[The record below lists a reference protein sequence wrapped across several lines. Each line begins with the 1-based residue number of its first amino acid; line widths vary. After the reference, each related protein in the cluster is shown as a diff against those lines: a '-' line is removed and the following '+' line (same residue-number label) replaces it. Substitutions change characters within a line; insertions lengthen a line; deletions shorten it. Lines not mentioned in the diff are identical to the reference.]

1 MPRQA
6 PYRAASALRRCGLQ
20 FRGDTP
26 LLARFPFGRGQRL
39 AQLGG
44 LALGLRE
51 PLTQPGNLVVQRL
64 GGGQHRGI
72 ALPRQLGDFALR
84 LRVRLAQPGDL
95 DLRRLGSLCQLGD
108 FLFPR
113 GHLQGNR
120 GILFER
126 TVKRP
131 LHLVEAA
138 ILGGDVVDLLAGG
151 GVVAGALRQRVQRP
165 DQRVLHL
172 SKRLIIVPQLIV
184 DDIGH
189 DRVDVQLAFKRKRA
203 DKLAEFCKISSWSVK
218 PGLVFEDADVVVL
231 CVLEAIDDIGEP
243 AELTDTRIEIVACV
257 ERAGDLRRVAQAD
270 DEFRIEPQLA
280 EDLMPHRHQPRC
292 PRILEAERS
301 VTHPACEIG
310 DDFPANL
317 ADLGVGPPGDRQA
330 EIVMQRVISA
340 VEMFEDSIVQIDDLP
355 ALPVALRV
363 RLVDGDGV
371 GHVDAESAQQMRT
384 ERGAAAMHAEHD
396 HDRPP
401 LSPRR

>member
-1 MPRQA
+1 MPHQA
-6 PYRAASALRRCGLQ
+6 AYRVFAPRGRGLK
-20 FRGDTP
+20 FRGDM
-26 LLARFPFGRGQRL
+26 LQLARLPFGRGQRL

-120 GILFER
+120 SILFER

-203 DKLAEFCKISSWSVK
+203 DKLASYS
-218 PGLVFEDADVVVL
+218 
-231 CVLEAIDDIGEP
+231 
-243 AELTDTRIEIVACV
+243 
-257 ERAGDLRRVAQAD
+257 
-270 DEFRIEPQLA
+270 
-280 EDLMPHRHQPRC
+280 
-292 PRILEAERS
+292 
-301 VTHPACEIG
+301 
-310 DDFPANL
+310 
-317 ADLGVGPPGDRQA
+317 
-330 EIVMQRVISA
+330 
-340 VEMFEDSIVQIDDLP
+340 
-355 ALPVALRV
+355 
-363 RLVDGDGV
+363 
-371 GHVDAESAQQMRT
+371 RT
-384 ERGAAAMHAEHD
+384 QT
-396 HDRPP
+396 
-401 LSPRR
+401 L